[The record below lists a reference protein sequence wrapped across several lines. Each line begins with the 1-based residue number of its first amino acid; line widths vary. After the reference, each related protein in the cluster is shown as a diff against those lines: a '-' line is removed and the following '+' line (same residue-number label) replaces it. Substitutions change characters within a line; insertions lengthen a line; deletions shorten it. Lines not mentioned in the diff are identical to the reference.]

1 MNKIQIIRRE
11 EAQNSFA
18 VSRANF
24 YKKVAS
30 GLYPPSIS
38 LGARAVGWIES
49 EVQAVLRAFTLGK
62 SETEIKELVKNLII
76 NRKNYL

>member
-1 MNKIQIIRRE
+1 MIETKIQIIRRE

-24 YKKVAS
+24 YKKVGS

-38 LGARAVGWIES
+38 LGDRAVGWIES
-49 EVQAVLRAFTLGK
+49 EIQTVLKALTLGK
-62 SETEIKELVKNLII
+62 SETEIREIVKDLVT
-76 NRKNYL
+76 NR